1 MGGGDGRVGGKVAK
15 VAFFLPQTSHKQ
27 TSSESIS
34 GFTYRI
40 TRVLSQ
46 LSVLHLVTNCRV
58 KKIRQPICQDPSVR
72 ESSFMYVFEV
82 EVLH

>member
-1 MGGGDGRVGGKVAK
+1 MLCANGYHLVGGGDGRVGGKVAK
-15 VAFFLPQTSHKQ
+15 VAFFLPQTCHKQ

-46 LSVLHLVTNCRV
+46 LSVIHLV
-58 KKIRQPICQDPSVR
+58 
-72 ESSFMYVFEV
+72 
-82 EVLH
+82 LHHLGYSPLIFYFSRAILAW